1 MEYLQEMN
9 SGEIL
14 FLRRLTASFSVLGNF
29 LMAAICLLRILYV
42 EAHL

>member
-14 FLRRLTASFSVLGNF
+14 FPRRLTASFSVLGDF
-29 LMAAICLLRILYV
+29 LMAAICLLQILHV
-42 EAHL
+42 EAYL